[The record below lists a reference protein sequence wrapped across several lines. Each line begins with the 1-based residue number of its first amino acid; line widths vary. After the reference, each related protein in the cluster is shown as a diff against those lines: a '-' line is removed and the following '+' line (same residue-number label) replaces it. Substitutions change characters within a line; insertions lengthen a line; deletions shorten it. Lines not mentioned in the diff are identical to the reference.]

1 MSGNAYSTMASMMGQ
16 KSGQVGIP
24 TQGFAA
30 SNIIGTAVPAVG
42 DQKARPNYPG
52 NVGGIAAHWH
62 TIGIAVAVI
71 GIGYVIYH
79 FNFEK

>member
-1 MSGNAYSTMASMMGQ
+1 MAQYSTMASMMGQ
-16 KSGQVGIP
+16 KSGQVGVP

-42 DQKARPNYPG
+42 NQKARPNYPG
-52 NVGGIAAHWH
+52 NVGGIQAHWH
-62 TIGIAVAVI
+62 TIGVAVLVI
-71 GIGYVIYH
+71 GAGYLIYH